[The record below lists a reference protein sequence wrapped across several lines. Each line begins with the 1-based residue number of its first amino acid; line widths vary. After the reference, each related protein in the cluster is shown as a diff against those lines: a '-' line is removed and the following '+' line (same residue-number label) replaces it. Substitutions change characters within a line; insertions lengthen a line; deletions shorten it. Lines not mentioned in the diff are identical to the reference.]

1 MSYISGED
9 RNQSILFPQSLEE
22 YITKDNPVR
31 IINEYVTQLDLQK
44 LKFTHASPKE
54 KGRPAYHPGDMLR
67 IYLYGYLNH
76 IRSSRRLE
84 TEAKRNIYEI
94 MGSGLNI

>member
-44 LKFTHASPKE
+44 LKFTHSSPKE
-54 KGRPAYHPGDMLR
+54 KGDRK
-67 IYLYGYLNH
+67 
-76 IRSSRRLE
+76 SVV
-84 TEAKRNIYEI
+84 
-94 MGSGLNI
+94 

>member
-22 YITKDNPVR
+22 YIASDNPVR
-31 IINEYVTQLDLQK
+31 IINEYVTQLDLK
-44 LKFTHASPKE
+44 ALKFTHASPKE
-54 KGRPAYHPGDMLR
+54 KGRAPYHPGDMLR

-76 IRSSRRLE
+76 IRSSRRQ
-84 TEAKRNIYEI
+84 T
-94 MGSGLNI
+94 

>member
-44 LKFTHASPKE
+44 LKKT
-54 KGRPAYHPGDMLR
+54 L
-67 IYLYGYLNH
+67 
-76 IRSSRRLE
+76 
-84 TEAKRNIYEI
+84 
-94 MGSGLNI
+94 GSGLELSVFTY